1 VAAEAQSRVFHED
14 AIRECWQVGH
24 CFNGATGTLES
35 DAVSGMLSGEPI
47 KVWVRPI
54 DGPQA
59 VDDARRRWPH
69 QGMSE
74 SNRAHR
80 AGL

>member
-1 VAAEAQSRVFHED
+1 VATEAQSGVFHED
-14 AIRECWQVGH
+14 AIREFWKVGH
-24 CFNGATGTLES
+24 RFNGDAGTLES
-35 DAVSGMLSGEPI
+35 DTVSGMLSGEPI

-59 VDDARRRWPH
+59 VDDAGRRWTH

-80 AGL
+80 ASL